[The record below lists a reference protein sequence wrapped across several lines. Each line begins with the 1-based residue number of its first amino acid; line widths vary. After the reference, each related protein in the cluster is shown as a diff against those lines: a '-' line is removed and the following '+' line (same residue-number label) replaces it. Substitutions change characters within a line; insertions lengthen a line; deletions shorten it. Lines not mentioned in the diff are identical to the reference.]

1 MPLGPNVNGFEKDLE
16 EFCGQNKRV
25 VALSAGTAA
34 VHLALIACGV
44 GPGDEVLVQSFT
56 FCASSHPIT
65 YLEATP
71 VFVDSEPDTW
81 NMDPALLEEAI
92 KDRITKTGKTPKA
105 IVPVALYGM
114 PYRIDRIMEIAD
126 RYGIPVVEDAA
137 EGFGSRAE
145 VKELYYSDLPLL
157 NQDIEQPEPVAV
169 ARVRKEIQEADALW
183 IFTPEYNGSYPGH
196 LKNLLDWLSR
206 PVKPMDYATPTCIA
220 GKRVALCGAGGKAA
234 TAGCRAKLT
243 ELLTFMRANV
253 LPQQLGIALPPEAW
267 KTDVL
272 TLTDEQLAQL
282 KALAEAAL

>member
-1 MPLGPNVNGFEKDLE
+1 MSTNMSKILFIIGSL
-16 EFCGQNKRV
+16 R
-25 VALSAGTAA
+25 A
-34 VHLALIACGV
+34 
-44 GPGDEVLVQSFT
+44 QSFNRQL
-56 FCASSHPIT
+56 A
-65 YLEATP
+65 
-71 VFVDSEPDTW
+71 
-81 NMDPALLEEAI
+81 N
-92 KDRITKTGKTPKA
+92 KA
-105 IVPVALYGM
+105 K
-114 PYRIDRIMEIAD
+114 EII
-126 RYGIPVVEDAA
+126 GQ
-137 EGFGSRAE
+137 RAE
-145 VKELYYSDLPLL
+145 VEELYYSDLPLL

-243 ELLTFMRANV
+243 ELLTFMKANV

-272 TLTDEQLAQL
+272 THTDEQLAQL
-282 KALAEAAL
+282 KALAEAVL